1 MQDASVSYKDFS
13 GDGNVAKLPSSAH
26 YKKVMQ
32 VTFVHMFTKL
42 ITLTSK
48 VLLIAQLVWEM
59 VLLVSFE
66 TPCTLSEF
74 FCASLMY
81 DDVQDVRDVLG
92 SPQQSLQSGTWTGAA
107 EEDPTYRLLLD
118 CLGLVVSID
127 NEVASI
133 HNYIKDKYKD
143 KFPELASFVHDPVQY
158 ARTIQLIGNEM
169 DLTKINLE
177 DVLQQVSLLCFWL

>member
-1 MQDASVSYKDFS
+1 
-13 GDGNVAKLPSSAH
+13 
-26 YKKVMQ
+26 
-32 VTFVHMFTKL
+32 
-42 ITLTSK
+42 
-48 VLLIAQLVWEM
+48 
-59 VLLVSFE
+59 
-66 TPCTLSEF
+66 
-74 FCASLMY
+74 MY
-81 DDVQDVRDVLG
+81 DDAQDVRHVLG

-177 DVLQQVSLLCFWL
+177 DVLQQVSLLCFWLWWISDCAVWHLFDPFGCFFSNAVFFADSASSLTSVASHIVTCLALTCAVKCFV